1 MQDNQAQ
8 YTTQIRFQFGG
19 IVFLAGLFFLNFA
32 SRMMLAPILPALEGD
47 LGISHAQAGGLFF
60 FLSAGYCGSLL
71 ASGWMASKVGHKLT
85 AGLAS
90 ICTSLALLVVAFSE
104 GLWGLRSGV
113 FLLGTAAGLYLPS
126 GIALVASLSPPAHWG
141 RAMAIHEMAPNLAL
155 GCSPLLTE
163 VLFMWT
169 SWRGVS
175 IFWSTLCFVMGIL
188 FIWKGKGGGQ
198 KGVAP
203 TYGALKKVAAT
214 PGVWTAALI
223 FSLGLGASLG
233 VYSLLTL
240 YLVDAHQFA
249 RADANLLL
257 GLSRLSGVVLVFA
270 GGWVSDKLG
279 AKRTIIASLSLVGL
293 FTAGVGLAS
302 GWLLIAMV
310 CLQYLA
316 SICLF
321 PATFSALS
329 QASRPETRNL
339 AVGIATG
346 VAALVG
352 TGAIPSIL
360 GLAGNTGHFELGYTI
375 LGLTLLLGALFILRS
390 DPAKQAPPDGPTP

>member
-1 MQDNQAQ
+1 MPTSSPGPTPTCCWA
-8 YTTQIRFQFGG
+8 FPA
-19 IVFLAGLFFLNFA
+19 LAGWCW
-32 SRMMLAPILPALEGD
+32 SSPADG
-47 LGISHAQAGGLFF
+47 
-60 FLSAGYCGSLL
+60 
-71 ASGWMASKVGHKLT
+71 
-85 AGLAS
+85 
-90 ICTSLALLVVAFSE
+90 
-104 GLWGLRSGV
+104 
-113 FLLGTAAGLYLPS
+113 
-126 GIALVASLSPPAHWG
+126 
-141 RAMAIHEMAPNLAL
+141 
-155 GCSPLLTE
+155 
-163 VLFMWT
+163 
-169 SWRGVS
+169 
-175 IFWSTLCFVMGIL
+175 
-188 FIWKGKGGGQ
+188 
-198 KGVAP
+198 
-203 TYGALKKVAAT
+203 
-214 PGVWTAALI
+214 
-223 FSLGLGASLG
+223 
-233 VYSLLTL
+233 
-240 YLVDAHQFA
+240 
-249 RADANLLL
+249 
-257 GLSRLSGVVLVFA
+257 
-270 GGWVSDKLG
+270 VSDKLG

-390 DPAKQAPPDGPTP
+390 DPAKQAPHDGPTP